1 MGTVYCG
8 PYADAIGY
16 DDHEGYAVRILPDGT
31 ETGTWTYVTREFQG
45 YRPGCA
51 CGWTSELVHPATE
64 AGEDAALDDWDRG
77 HLRPLI
83 QEEARRHLIP
93 ADAVLGLVR
102 ELRGAVAYTVDEYG
116 TETLTDRSRGL
127 VDAAER
133 LEDLLDDLAR
143 RKPPT
148 HRSPVRSLA

>member
-8 PYADAIGY
+8 PHADAIGY

-31 ETGTWTYVTREFQG
+31 ETGTWTYATREFQG

-51 CGWTSELVHPATE
+51 CGWTSELVHPATD
-64 AGEDAALDDWDRG
+64 AGEDAALDDWDRC

-83 QEEARRHLIP
+83 QEEARRHLVP
-93 ADAVLGLVR
+93 ADVVLSLVR
-102 ELRGAVAYTVDEYG
+102 ELRGAVTSTVDEHG
-116 TETLTDRSRGL
+116 NEALTDRSRGL

-133 LEDLLDDLAR
+133 LEDLLGDSAR
-143 RKPPT
+143 RDPPT
-148 HRSPVRSLA
+148 HRSLVRSLA